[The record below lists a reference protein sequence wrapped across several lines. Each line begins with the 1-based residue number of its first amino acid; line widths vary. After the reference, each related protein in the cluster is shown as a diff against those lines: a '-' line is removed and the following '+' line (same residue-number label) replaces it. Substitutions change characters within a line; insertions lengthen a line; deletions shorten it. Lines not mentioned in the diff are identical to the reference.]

1 MAATIGYRRGRFDG
15 YLGNAGPMPPNDID
29 RPAPDLT
36 RRISALAT
44 STLAN
49 ALDKAGLHDNVI
61 AHIKAVA
68 PGFRFAGPAVTVK
81 ESAGAH
87 GDYTSDDFTV
97 GAMIDAAR
105 AGDVIVVD
113 AGGAECSTWG
123 GMASLA
129 AKLKGVA
136 GLMVDGAVRDL
147 EEMIEFE
154 FPVFSRHMTP
164 TTGRLRLRVEAIN
177 VAVVIDGVAVAPG
190 DIIAADGTGAVCLPG
205 GRAEE
210 ITILAEGLARDDAS
224 AVEDLRAGLSF
235 TQAMAKYKGI

>member
-1 MAATIGYRRGRFDG
+1 M
-15 YLGNAGPMPPNDID
+15 
-29 RPAPDLT
+29 
-36 RRISALAT
+36 
-44 STLAN
+44 
-49 ALDKAGLHDNVI
+49 
-61 AHIKAVA
+61 
-68 PGFRFAGPAVTVK
+68 K

-87 GDYTSDDFTV
+87 GDYTSDDFAV
-97 GAMIDAAR
+97 GAMINAAQ

-113 AGGAECSTWG
+113 ACGAECSTWG

-164 TTGRLRLRVEAIN
+164 TTGRLRLKVEAIN
-177 VAVVIDGVAVAPG
+177 VGVIIDGVEVAPG

-210 ITILAEGLARDDAS
+210 ITILAEKLAQDDAA
-224 AVEDLRAGLSF
+224 AVEDLRAGLAF

>member
-1 MAATIGYRRGRFDG
+1 
-15 YLGNAGPMPPNDID
+15 MPPDDID
-29 RPAPDLT
+29 RPAADLV

-68 PGFRFAGPAVTVK
+68 PGFRFAGPAVTVR
-81 ESAGAH
+81 ESTGAH
-87 GDYTSDDFTV
+87 GDYRSDDFAV
-97 GAMIDAAR
+97 GAIIDAAGT
-105 AGDVIVVD
+105 GDVIAVD
-113 AGGAECSTWG
+113 AGGAECSTFG

-154 FPVFSRHMTP
+154 FPVFARHMTP

-205 GRAEE
+205 ARAGE
-210 ITILAEGLARDDAS
+210 ITALAEQMARDDAG

-235 TQAMAKYKGI
+235 SQAMAKYKDI

>member
-1 MAATIGYRRGRFDG
+1 
-15 YLGNAGPMPPNDID
+15 MPPNDFD
-29 RPAPDLT
+29 RPAGDLT

-49 ALDKAGLHDNVI
+49 ALDKAGLHHNVI
-61 AHIKAVA
+61 AHIKSVA

-210 ITILAEGLARDDAS
+210 ITLLAEGLAQDDAA